1 MDSKIRKR
9 KKIKKYSSSGSA
21 GRPTSPS
28 FVINLIK
35 TKVLQ
40 YKKRYNTTSWNAF
53 TRLTTHKGFKDLMLE
68 YYKNKTP
75 EQKKYY
81 MERILNN
88 QEVQTQFYKDNIIKD
103 RTGINSLVKTSP
115 KNYIRHKK

>member
-53 TRLTTHKGFKDLMLE
+53 TRLTTHKAFKDLMLE
-68 YYKNKTP
+68 YYKDKTP
-75 EQKKYY
+75 QQKKHYI
-81 MERILNN
+81 ERMLNN
-88 QEVQTQFYKDNIIKD
+88 KEVQTQFYKDNIIKD
-103 RTGINSLVKTSP
+103 RTGINALVKTAP